1 MEIDPIIL
9 AKVQFTEQPIIGKH
23 CRAGDA
29 GQENRFLTNHEH
41 SVPTL
46 FGITCGKNNAIDIM
60 TKAMRD
66 QNLEEFPNDSILN
79 KYGVKCVWVNGVTQ
93 VEQFWVALNS
103 FFTYGLQPLPMHK
116 MSQLNRK
123 GKPIQRPNCFTVGEG
138 INAEDVV
145 RIWYTEEN
153 LQDTEIPMIVN
164 VFELM
169 KHMHTIGHD
178 ESQEDKLN
186 HVGRML
192 VDIFKAWS
200 APHSFL
206 TWPTM
211 ENFETEALRSA
222 ELHERFISGYQGR
235 ALQSARSNGKHFAAE
250 VLGAVFLPEN

>member
-46 FGITCGKNNAIDIM
+46 FGITCGKNNTIDIM

-79 KYGVKCVWVNGVTQ
+79 KYGAKCVWVQGVTQ

-116 MSQLNRK
+116 MSQFNRK
-123 GKPIQRPNCFTVGEG
+123 GKPIQRGTHPKTKLLHSRGWNQCRRCGK
-138 INAEDVV
+138 
-145 RIWYTEEN
+145 N
-153 LQDTEIPMIVN
+153 LVHRGKP
-164 VFELM
+164 
-169 KHMHTIGHD
+169 
-178 ESQEDKLN
+178 
-186 HVGRML
+186 
-192 VDIFKAWS
+192 
-200 APHSFL
+200 
-206 TWPTM
+206 
-211 ENFETEALRSA
+211 
-222 ELHERFISGYQGR
+222 SGYRNTGDC
-235 ALQSARSNGKHFAAE
+235 E
-250 VLGAVFLPEN
+250 CI